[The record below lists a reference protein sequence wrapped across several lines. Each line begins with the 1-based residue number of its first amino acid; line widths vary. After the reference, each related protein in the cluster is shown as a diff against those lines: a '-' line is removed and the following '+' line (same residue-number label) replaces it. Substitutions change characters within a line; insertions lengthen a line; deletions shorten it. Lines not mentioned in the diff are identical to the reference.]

1 MRCKGCVGRNA
12 LQERYVARC
21 VARCNIRFATDVET
35 QHQGFYTRN
44 SDDEIATTRSM
55 LLVKR
60 RPATFYGVAP
70 AKPSGTRV
78 RGRIRVP
85 EPFRVPALDEMNGY
99 QNSKTLCDLI
109 YSPLDKSQRESR
121 LFNML
126 P

>member
-1 MRCKGCVGRNA
+1 
-12 LQERYVARC
+12 
-21 VARCNIRFATDVET
+21 
-35 QHQGFYTRN
+35 
-44 SDDEIATTRSM
+44 M

-109 YSPLDKSQRESR
+109 YSPLDKSKREIR

-126 P
+126 PSPEPESDIYCELFTVSLDSGPYYNTLS

>member
-1 MRCKGCVGRNA
+1 MQMSCERCVARDA

-21 VARCNIRFATDVET
+21 VARCNIRCATDVET

-78 RGRIRVP
+78 RGRIRG
-85 EPFRVPALDEMNGY
+85 L
-99 QNSKTLCDLI
+99 NSAV
-109 YSPLDKSQRESR
+109 R
-121 LFNML
+121 LGF
-126 P
+126 PVS